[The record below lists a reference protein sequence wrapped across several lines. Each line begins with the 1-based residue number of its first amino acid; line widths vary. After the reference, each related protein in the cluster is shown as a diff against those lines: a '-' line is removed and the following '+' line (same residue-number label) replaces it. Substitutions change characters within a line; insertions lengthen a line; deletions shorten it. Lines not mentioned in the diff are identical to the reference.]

1 LPGVFLATKVKRLA
15 FCVSLIVIIITS
27 GSTFLPLLDGAR
39 QAFKRATPTLQGNGN
54 GNELQTRVSA
64 IFWQAGTICRFLLRC
79 DAIPSRFH
87 LPSFPPRPRLTLSSF
102 PPSF

>member
-39 QAFKRATPTLQGNGN
+39 QAFKTAHLARQRQRQRAADKGECYFLAGRHN
-54 GNELQTRVSA
+54 LSVS
-64 IFWQAGTICRFLLRC
+64 FEV
-79 DAIPSRFH
+79 
-87 LPSFPPRPRLTLSSF
+87 
-102 PPSF
+102 